1 MYKPSHFSMDEL
13 ADQHALIEANHFG
26 VLVAQGDDGLLATHV
41 PLMLRRD
48 EGRLGTLYTH
58 IARVNAQAG
67 LEGREMLAIFSGP
80 HAYVSP
86 SWFLEREINVPTWN
100 YTAVHCR
107 GVMEACPGPAI
118 ALLQSMVV
126 AHERGRV
133 GGWSMDELDVRAR
146 ESLAAGVF
154 ALRMEIRHIEGIQ
167 KLSQNKP
174 RLERARVIAGLKADG
189 AHGVASLM
197 QGNLDRI

>member
-1 MYKPSHFSMDEL
+1 MYKPSHFAMDEL
-13 ADQHALIEANHFG
+13 AEQHALIEANHFG

-41 PLMLRRD
+41 PLMLKRD

-58 IARVNAQAG
+58 IARVNAQVW

-86 SWFLEREINVPTWN
+86 SWFLERGINVPTWN

-118 ALLQSMVV
+118 ELLQSMVV

-133 GGWSMDELDVRAR
+133 GGW
-146 ESLAAGVF
+146 AGVQTP
-154 ALRMEIRHIEGIQ
+154 ASSRCAWR
-167 KLSQNKP
+167 SATS
-174 RLERARVIAGLKADG
+174 RASTSFHRTSR
-189 AHGVASLM
+189 ASSAS
-197 QGNLDRI
+197 G

>member
-1 MYKPSHFSMDEL
+1 MYKPSHFAMDEL

-41 PLMLRRD
+41 PMMLKRD

-58 IARVNAQAG
+58 IARVNAQAR
-67 LEGREMLAIFSGP
+67 LEGREMMAIFTGP

-86 SWFLEREINVPTWN
+86 SWFLERAINVPTWN

-107 GVMEACPGPAI
+107 GVMEACPGPA
-118 ALLQSMVV
+118 AELLGSMAE
-126 AHERGRV
+126 AHERGRT
-133 GGWSMDELDVRAR
+133 GGWGMDELDPRAR

-154 ALRMEIRHIEGIQ
+154 ALRMEIRHIEGIC

-174 RLERARVIAGLKADG
+174 RLERERVIAGLKADG